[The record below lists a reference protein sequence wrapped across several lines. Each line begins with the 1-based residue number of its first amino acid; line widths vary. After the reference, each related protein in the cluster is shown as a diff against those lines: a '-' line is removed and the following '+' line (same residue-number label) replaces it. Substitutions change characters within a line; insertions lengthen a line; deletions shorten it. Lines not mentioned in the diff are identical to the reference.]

1 MYFFVILL
9 LIVTVSCESYPLKAQ
24 DSTVGVVLQKPDHA
38 RNHLFW
44 MPTGIT
50 STRGKFSIG
59 LYELF
64 ATQIGY
70 TPTKY
75 LQLNGAFSSFV
86 AGYSNWSVGA
96 KVQILQSDESIVQG
110 LAVGSDFGVLPR
122 IGRSFI
128 DNDRM
133 IQTVTVAATLGSHS
147 KQIHLSTVF
156 IDIHNT
162 RRYVQLYQL
171 GGSIELKSM
180 ADSRGVKLM
189 TELSYISSN
198 PGTVSFISG
207 IIGFRTYGSVFV
219 ADLGG
224 VYFPNRHPTYI
235 SGLRNSLYPY
245 FSVMWYF

>member
-1 MYFFVILL
+1 M
-9 LIVTVSCESYPLKAQ
+9 VSCGSCSLKAQ

-50 STRGKFSIG
+50 STRGKLSIG
-59 LYELF
+59 MYELF

-70 TPTKY
+70 SPTKY
-75 LQLNGAFSSFV
+75 LQLNAAFSSLV

-96 KVQILQSDESIVQG
+96 KVQVLQSEESIVQG
-110 LAVGSDFGVLPR
+110 LAVGSDVGVLPQ

-128 DNDRM
+128 DNNRV
-133 IQTVTVAATLGSHS
+133 IQTVTVAATLGARS

-162 RRYVQLYQL
+162 RRYVQLYQV

-180 ADSRGVKLM
+180 TDSRGVKLM
-189 TELSYISSN
+189 SELSYISSN
-198 PGTVSFISG
+198 PGTLSFISG

-224 VYFPNRHPTYI
+224 VYFPNRRPTYI